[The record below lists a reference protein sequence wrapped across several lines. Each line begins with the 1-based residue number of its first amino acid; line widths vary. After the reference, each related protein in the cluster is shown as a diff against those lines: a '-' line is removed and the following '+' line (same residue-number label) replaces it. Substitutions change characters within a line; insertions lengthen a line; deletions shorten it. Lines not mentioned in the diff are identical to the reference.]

1 MCDNEGQEEASGE
14 CAPGYYCA
22 GGTTTASM
30 APCPMHHFCTKRSEE
45 PAKCEGNKEKKKKL
59 LVFLSAYCYT
69 IAIVLTV
76 TLRRRPI
83 LNFGPPSTNL
93 TLRIVKYD
101 HSHIINRLNLSH
113 SW

>member
-1 MCDNEGQEEASGE
+1 MNVHQATSVPGE
-14 CAPGYYCA
+14 PLLPAWLP
-22 GGTTTASM
+22 
-30 APCPMHHFCTKRSEE
+30 APCTISVLNVVRNLLNVKVT
-45 PAKCEGNKEKKKKL
+45 KEKEKKL

-93 TLRIVKYD
+93 TLRIVKYETTTVT
-101 HSHIINRLNLSH
+101 S
-113 SW
+113 

>member
-1 MCDNEGQEEASGE
+1 MTMRARRKRQENVHQATTVLGVPLLPAWLPVPCTISVLNVVRNPLNVKVTNE
-14 CAPGYYCA
+14 
-22 GGTTTASM
+22 
-30 APCPMHHFCTKRSEE
+30 
-45 PAKCEGNKEKKKKL
+45 KENKL

-101 HSHIINRLNLSH
+101 HSHILNRLN
-113 SW
+113 